1 MSFVVK
7 KEFFVFFSILKDF
20 PMTETFALHIESLA
34 AYAPVWGFFLIFFF
48 MAVESSFIPF
58 PSEVVMIPAG
68 FLAWR
73 GELTF
78 QQTAVDFSLA
88 FLAGL
93 AGSLAGAYVNYF
105 LAQKLGRP
113 FLQRYGKYFFLSRPT
128 LDRADQIFLEYGE
141 LATFVCRLLPGIRQ
155 LISLPAGLCNM
166 NLKRFTFF
174 TALGAGF
181 WCLVLMLIGAWF
193 GHLTADM
200 TYLQMVE
207 QGTEMIHQ
215 NLLWIILGLA
225 IFVGL
230 YMFVHHRIMK
240 TAQIAAKQSEA
251 PEENP

>member
-1 MSFVVK
+1 
-7 KEFFVFFSILKDF
+7 
-20 PMTETFALHIESLA
+20 MTETFALHIESLA

-200 TYLQMVE
+200 TYLEMVE